1 MDIFLNVIGVLILLF
16 WVFIYNPSRRM
27 MKQENAWFESQNI
40 IEEVYSKA
48 YNDKDLAKNFIGNV
62 VVGIGKKKDNSN
74 VGYVYEIVPG
84 KGIVESIILNP
95 SEIEVIPEHI
105 QNAKNNGMTLI
116 DSLQQFRKKN
126 S

>member
-48 YNDKDLAKNFIGNV
+48 YNDKDLAK
-62 VVGIGKKKDNSN
+62 
-74 VGYVYEIVPG
+74 
-84 KGIVESIILNP
+84 ILL
-95 SEIEVIPEHI
+95 V
-105 QNAKNNGMTLI
+105 ML
-116 DSLQQFRKKN
+116 L
-126 S
+126 